1 MTEEVISIIENFAEK
16 YNFIQ
21 EIDIENYIFDIEKF
35 KALDGKNFI
44 IVNGSNVEIG
54 KLSINLRTDDEGE
67 VYHCADKEILFSF
80 NWFFDDI
87 LLETIETMCKKYN
100 LLA

>member
-35 KALDGKNFI
+35 HNCK
-44 IVNGSNVEIG
+44 
-54 KLSINLRTDDEGE
+54 
-67 VYHCADKEILFSF
+67 
-80 NWFFDDI
+80 WFQ
-87 LLETIETMCKKYN
+87 C
-100 LLA
+100 